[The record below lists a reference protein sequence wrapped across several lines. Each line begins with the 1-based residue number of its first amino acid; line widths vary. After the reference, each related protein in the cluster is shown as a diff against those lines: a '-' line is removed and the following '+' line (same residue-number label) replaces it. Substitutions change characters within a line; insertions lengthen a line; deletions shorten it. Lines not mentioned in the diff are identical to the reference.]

1 MTDPWSRGFQIDSLA
16 AACQFV
22 ETIWNEEHVPPMRV
36 HGRGVDRFRPGDIRR
51 HGEAVER
58 YGLPSREQDPGGG
71 SRLGTPDSSPLMNY
85 VGANPNEVEA
95 VTSTERGV
103 HDTRWQYRYPLWRA
117 LSLLGRR
124 DHDRW
129 TRGVP
134 RRPFHPTPVSVL
146 RAMALDN
153 FDPKRVHFRYAD
165 GTRVPA
171 DMGELFAIGAARKL
185 RGVYAEGYV
194 EWVGKSDAQQKAE
207 DAT

>member
-1 MTDPWSRGFQIDSLA
+1 MTDPWSRAFQIDSMS

-22 ETIWNEEHVPPMRV
+22 ETIWNEEHVPPSRL
-36 HGRGVDRFRPGDIRR
+36 HGRGPQPRDLSGAPKWSGQF
-51 HGEAVER
+51 
-58 YGLPSREQDPGGG
+58 
-71 SRLGTPDSSPLMNY
+71 SSY
-85 VGANPNEVEA
+85 IFANPNEVEA

-146 RAMALDN
+146 RAMAAGH
-153 FDPKRVHFRYAD
+153 FDPNRVHLRYTD

-194 EWVGKSDAQQKAE
+194 EWVGKSDSQKAAE
-207 DAT
+207 DAA

>member
-22 ETIWNEEHVPPMRV
+22 ETIWNEEHVPPSRL
-36 HGRGVDRFRPGDIRR
+36 HGRGPQPRDLSGAPKWSGQF
-51 HGEAVER
+51 
-58 YGLPSREQDPGGG
+58 
-71 SRLGTPDSSPLMNY
+71 SSY
-85 VGANPNEVEA
+85 IFANPNEVEA

-117 LSLLGRR
+117 LTLLGRR

-146 RAMALDN
+146 RAMAMDG

-165 GTRVPA
+165 GTRVPS

-207 DAT
+207 DAA